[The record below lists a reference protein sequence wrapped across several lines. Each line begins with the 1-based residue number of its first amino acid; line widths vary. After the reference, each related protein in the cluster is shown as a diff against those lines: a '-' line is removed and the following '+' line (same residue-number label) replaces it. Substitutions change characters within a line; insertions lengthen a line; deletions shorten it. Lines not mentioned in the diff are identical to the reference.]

1 MATWNAAV
9 VAGESEQRG
18 SIERGKMADLV
29 LIDGDPSVRIA
40 DLRKTSLVLRAGVV
54 YEPARLWEAQGF
66 KPFIEAARIESGSID
81 D

>member
-1 MATWNAAV
+1 
-9 VAGESEQRG
+9 
-18 SIERGKMADLV
+18 
-29 LIDGDPSVRIA
+29 
-40 DLRKTSLVLRAGVV
+40 VV